1 MLMSR
6 LNRKQSAILLQA
18 ALDAGITHYDTARL
32 YGYGEA
38 ESALG
43 RAIASRRDKV
53 TVTTKVGILP
63 PKRTPVLSLAKFVA
77 RKAAALN
84 PQLRAKLRKR
94 ADAMVQP
101 GCFDIP
107 TITRSF
113 ETSLRQLGTDYV
125 DFLLLHECVL
135 ADVEK
140 PELLDFLQT
149 VQRQGKVRHYG
160 LAATAPETELIL
172 LRHPEYAPVVQVPNS
187 VFEPNIER
195 SILHS
200 GKAIFTH
207 SSLSV
212 AFGKLCSALEDDP
225 TWSAHW
231 SERLGVDCRDRK
243 SLGRLALQSAMHL
256 NPEGVVLFA
265 SANEANIRANALAAE
280 SVPQP
285 GQIEAFRE
293 LVRDFQ
299 TRPAG
304 VGE

>member
-6 LNRKQSAILLQA
+6 LNQKQSAKLLEA
-18 ALDAGITHYDTARL
+18 AIDAGITHFDTARL

-43 RAIASRRDKV
+43 QAIASRRDKV

-63 PKRTPVLSLAKFVA
+63 PKRTPVLSFAKFVA

-107 TITRSF
+107 TITKSF

-149 VQRQGKVRHYG
+149 AQRQGKVRHYG
-160 LAATAPETELIL
+160 LAATVPETELIL
-172 LRHPEYAPVVQVPNS
+172 VHHPEYAPVLQVPNS

-195 SILHS
+195 SILRS
-200 GKAIFTH
+200 GSAIFTH

-212 AFGKLCSALEDDP
+212 GFGKLCAALDSDAA
-225 TWSAHW
+225 WSTHW
-231 SERLGVDCRDRK
+231 SERLGIDCRNRQL
-243 SLGRLALQSAMHL
+243 LGRLALQSAMHMS
-256 NPEGVVLFA
+256 PEGVVLFA

-280 SVPQP
+280 STPGS
-285 GQIEAFRE
+285 GQIETFRE
-293 LVRDFQ
+293 LVNDFQ
-299 TRPAG
+299 QRHAG
-304 VGE
+304 AGA